1 MPELFIVECKAFP
14 TLIAANRASEKK
26 YSAVSRHV
34 SPVSAST
41 TIFVCPRISVN
52 AWKPRVLKP
61 KYTALKL
68 GYEALTR
75 IHNTIHPKKRVD
87 VCMLRLEF
95 FAWNPKAHQ
104 LFKWMVG
111 DFQPFPMVEDLVH
124 LPTERNIKKL
134 LCRVTSGKNK
144 LGNGKFQPFEDIF
157 PIENVDFPLPCQF
170 TRGYQVVIPQ
180 F

>member
-1 MPELFIVECKAFP
+1 MPELFIVECEAFP

-34 SPVSAST
+34 SRVSAST

-111 DFQPFPMVEDLVH
+111 EFQPFPMVEDLVH

-134 LCRVTSGKNK
+134 LCRVTSGKLSWAMENSNHLK
-144 LGNGKFQPFEDIF
+144 IF
-157 PIENVDFPLPCQF
+157 SLLKMWIFHCHVSLLEG
-170 TRGYQVVIPQ
+170 TRW
-180 F
+180 